1 MLVLRQKGYAVNHK
15 EVLKLIKILKI
26 YGKQRKGKYELYRG
40 EVGKVFIIYLIE
52 SLILMFHILNLLQ
65 T

>member
-1 MLVLRQKGYAVNHK
+1 MLRQKGYAVNHK

-26 YGKQRKGKYELYRG
+26 YGEQRKGKYELYRG

-52 SLILMFHILNLLQ
+52 SIILMFHILNLLQ